1 MARSAPDGLF
11 VDYEFGSDL
20 ASLCVSTEK
29 SELNP
34 KFSNVEWL
42 RPSELLES
50 NIPRLDLS
58 NLSQTEL
65 GCCGNSWLLSSVLVA
80 MDMPYGL
87 TTIFEQQEIVK
98 EGCYSFVFKFGGQE
112 ASIVIDD
119 RIPCLEGSPMYGGFA
134 AGFNIAFML
143 LEKALAKLVGSYEA
157 LASGS
162 ASDAFR
168 ASPIG
173 RALFEVCKPPDFVED
188 EELTEQIQEVCKNA
202 CIMMLE
208 STCTMYGDHSD
219 TNALM
224 EITEFFTNEGS
235 PEGVGIV
242 HDGNKHIWAAEPKR
256 VLPGSG
262 SCACQDPV
270 VTLKIHVKSRVRVEM
285 GDAQSAANV
294 RIYQTAPAGEPWTFV
309 WRHAVPGSATE
320 FDLLLEPCMYPYI
333 LFFTQMSTE
342 STETSKPCFFN
353 IWSDKEIGIEF
364 DNDGDLELDTMK
376 L

>member
-1 MARSAPDGLF
+1 MG
-11 VDYEFGSDL
+11 
-20 ASLCVSTEK
+20 
-29 SELNP
+29 
-34 KFSNVEWL
+34 
-42 RPSELLES
+42 
-50 NIPRLDLS
+50 DLS

-208 STCTMYGDHSD
+208 STCT
-219 TNALM
+219 
-224 EITEFFTNEGS
+224 
-235 PEGVGIV
+235 
-242 HDGNKHIWAAEPKR
+242 
-256 VLPGSG
+256 
-262 SCACQDPV
+262 
-270 VTLKIHVKSRVRVEM
+270 
-285 GDAQSAANV
+285 
-294 RIYQTAPAGEPWTFV
+294 
-309 WRHAVPGSATE
+309 
-320 FDLLLEPCMYPYI
+320 
-333 LFFTQMSTE
+333 
-342 STETSKPCFFN
+342 
-353 IWSDKEIGIEF
+353 
-364 DNDGDLELDTMK
+364 
-376 L
+376 